1 MEAVILQQDFSKTQ
15 EHSLQWA
22 NLLSDNAGL
31 QKIMAVI
38 EQPSTALIF
47 SHDDPDGITSGLI
60 FKRTLEKK
68 GWKVLHKMPEGFY
81 CSPTN

>member
-31 QKIMAVI
+31 LNSHQ
-38 EQPSTALIF
+38 QP
-47 SHDDPDGITSGLI
+47 
-60 FKRTLEKK
+60 
-68 GWKVLHKMPEGFY
+68 
-81 CSPTN
+81 

>member
-31 QKIMAVI
+31 QKIMAII

-60 FKRTLEKK
+60 
-68 GWKVLHKMPEGFY
+68 
-81 CSPTN
+81 